1 MAASDPRDEKN
12 LFGYLAREFD
22 PLGDRPLGEVDSLVL
37 SCLSYFRLPE
47 QAAAA
52 RTPEG
57 MPLVDLYRADWF
69 EAMTRDLWDPEG
81 LVRLLGAVAASPRLR
96 DLRVCCYV
104 DDFDESAEKQ
114 FSACT
119 LRLPSGGAYLSFRGT
134 DNSVVGW
141 KEDFN
146 MAFETGVPSQ
156 FAAISYLERVAPLFE
171 GPLYLGGHSKG
182 GNLAVCATAR
192 CSARVAA
199 RIARSFSHDG
209 PGFTEEA
216 LADAGWIDR
225 AHLVSKTVP
234 RSSVIGMLFERQEDY
249 AVVES
254 STSGLMQHNPFSWV
268 VEGTDFF
275 YAQEIGRG
283 ASFVDKTLNEWIAS
297 MTHEERAGFVD
308 TLFSIIGAGG
318 KDTFGELS
326 ENWQTTVPA
335 MLRELGKLE
344 PGERAKITR
353 ALALLVRTVMP
364 DFELPQLPEFEMPQ
378 FELPDF
384 AALEQ
389 GRMVPL
395 EERMARLSSPEGGFP
410 A

>member
-1 MAASDPRDEKN
+1 MGASSGRDEKN
-12 LFGYLAREFD
+12 LFGYLAREFET
-22 PLGDRPLGEVDSLVL
+22 LAERPLGEVDSLVL
-37 SCLSYFRLPE
+37 ACLSYYRWPGEEVRGPQGLPVRELFRAE
-47 QAAAA
+47 CFD
-52 RTPEG
+52 E
-57 MPLVDLYRADWF
+57 
-69 EAMTRDLWDPEG
+69 MTRGLWDPEG
-81 LVRLLGAVAASPRLR
+81 LVRLLTAVAASPRFR
-96 DLRVCCYV
+96 DVRVCAYV

-119 LRLPSGGAYLSFRGT
+119 LLLPSGGAYLSFRGT
-134 DNSVVGW
+134 DNTVVGW

-156 FAAISYLERVAPLFE
+156 FAAVSYLERVAPHVE

-192 CSARVAA
+192 CSARVASRVA
-199 RIARSFSHDG
+199 RTFSHDG

-216 LADAGWIDR
+216 LSDAGWLDR

-268 VEGTDFF
+268 VEGVDFS

-297 MTHEERAGFVD
+297 MSREEREGFVD
-308 TLFSIIGAGG
+308 TLFSVIGAGG
-318 KDTFGELS
+318 ADTFGELGK
-326 ENWQTTVPA
+326 NWQTTVPA
-335 MLRELGKLE
+335 MLRELSGLAPE
-344 PGERAKITR
+344 ERDKITR

-364 DFELPQLPEFEMPQ
+364 DFELPQLPEFE
-378 FELPDF
+378 LPDF

-389 GRMVPL
+389 GRMTSL
-395 EERMARLSSPEGGFP
+395 GERMAQLTNAAGTTPES
-410 A
+410 

>member
-1 MAASDPRDEKN
+1 MGANASQDEKN
-12 LFGYLAREFD
+12 LFGYLAREFETLD
-22 PLGDRPLGEVDSLVL
+22 ERPLAEVDSLVL
-37 SCLSYFRLPE
+37 ACLSYYRWPGEEVRGRDGVPVRELFRAE
-47 QAAAA
+47 CFD
-52 RTPEG
+52 E
-57 MPLVDLYRADWF
+57 
-69 EAMTRDLWDPEG
+69 MTRGLWDPEG
-81 LVRLLGAVAASPRLR
+81 LVRLLTAVAASPRFR
-96 DLRVCCYV
+96 DVRVCCYV
-104 DDFDESAEKQ
+104 DDFDETAEKQ

-134 DNSVVGW
+134 DNTVVGW

-156 FAAISYLERVAPLFE
+156 YAAISYLERVEPLVE
-171 GPLYLGGHSKG
+171 GPIYLGGHSKG
-182 GNLAVCATAR
+182 GNLAVCATVR
-192 CSARVAA
+192 CPGRVAA
-199 RIARSFSHDG
+199 RIARAFSHDG

-216 LADAGWIDR
+216 LSDAGWLDR

-268 VEGTDFF
+268 VEGTDFS
-275 YAQEIGRG
+275 YAEGIGRG

-308 TLFSIIGAGG
+308 TLFSVIGAGG
-318 KDTFGELS
+318 KDTFGELG

-344 PGERAKITR
+344 PGERANITR

-364 DFELPQLPEFEMPQ
+364 DFELPQMPELELPQ

-389 GRMVPL
+389 GRMTSL
-395 EERMARLSSPEGGFP
+395 EERMAQLSNPTPPSEG
-410 A
+410 